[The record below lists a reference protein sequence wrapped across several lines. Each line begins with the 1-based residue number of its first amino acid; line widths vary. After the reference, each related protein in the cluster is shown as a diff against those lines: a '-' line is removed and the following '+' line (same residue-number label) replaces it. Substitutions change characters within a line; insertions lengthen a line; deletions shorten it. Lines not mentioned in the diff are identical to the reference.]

1 MTSRVYYGLELNPLY
16 VDVIVRRW
24 QVFTGARQ
32 CIKPPVNPSTSAP
45 AGRTTI
51 SQEWHMA
58 RKPFVVTDAVRERV
72 RTLAGLGVPQV
83 DIARIIRGDPKTL
96 RKHFRD
102 ELDRGVAEA
111 NAVIAGALFTAAKG
125 GNVPAQKFWL
135 KTRGH
140 WHERNVSED
149 PIPNAG
155 AQSTSQVVLLL
166 PDNNRDPQLTEVLR
180 KAQEKYYAQKK
191 RR

>member
-1 MTSRVYYGLELNPLY
+1 
-16 VDVIVRRW
+16 
-24 QVFTGARQ
+24 
-32 CIKPPVNPSTSAP
+32 
-45 AGRTTI
+45 
-51 SQEWHMA
+51 MA
-58 RKPFVVTDAVRERV
+58 RKPFVVTDAMRERV

-111 NAVIAGALFTAAKG
+111 NAVIAGALFTTAKG
-125 GNVPAQKFWL
+125 GNVPAQRFWL
-135 KTRGH
+135 KVRAH
-140 WHERNVSED
+140 WHERRAPED
-149 PIPNAG
+149 PIPDAG
-155 AQSTSQVVLLL
+155 AQSTPQIVVLLL

-180 KAQEKYYAQKK
+180 KAQEKYFAQKK

>member
-1 MTSRVYYGLELNPLY
+1 
-16 VDVIVRRW
+16 
-24 QVFTGARQ
+24 
-32 CIKPPVNPSTSAP
+32 
-45 AGRTTI
+45 
-51 SQEWHMA
+51 MA
-58 RKPFVVTDAVRERV
+58 RKPFVVTDAMRERV

-111 NAVIAGALFTAAKG
+111 NAVIAGALFTTAKG

-135 KTRGH
+135 KVRAH
-140 WHERNVSED
+140 WHERRAPED
-149 PIPNAG
+149 PIPDAG
-155 AQSTSQVVLLL
+155 AQSTPQIVVLLL

-180 KAQEKYYAQKK
+180 KAQEKYFAQKK

>member
-1 MTSRVYYGLELNPLY
+1 M
-16 VDVIVRRW
+16 
-24 QVFTGARQ
+24 
-32 CIKPPVNPSTSAP
+32 
-45 AGRTTI
+45 
-51 SQEWHMA
+51 
-58 RKPFVVTDAVRERV
+58 RERV

-111 NAVIAGALFTAAKG
+111 NAVIAGALFTTAKG
-125 GNVPAQKFWL
+125 GNVPAQRFWL
-135 KTRGH
+135 KVRAH
-140 WHERNVSED
+140 WHERRAPED
-149 PIPNAG
+149 PIPDAG
-155 AQSTSQVVLLL
+155 AQSTPQIVVLLL

-180 KAQEKYYAQKK
+180 KAQEKYFAQKK

>member
-1 MTSRVYYGLELNPLY
+1 
-16 VDVIVRRW
+16 
-24 QVFTGARQ
+24 
-32 CIKPPVNPSTSAP
+32 
-45 AGRTTI
+45 
-51 SQEWHMA
+51 MA
-58 RKPFVVTDAVRERV
+58 RKPFVVTDAMRERV

-135 KTRGH
+135 KVRAH
-140 WHERNVSED
+140 WHERRAPED
-149 PIPNAG
+149 PIPDAG
-155 AQSTSQVVLLL
+155 AQSTPQIVVLLL

-180 KAQEKYYAQKK
+180 KAQEKYFAQKK